1 MERDAQEKGEPIA
14 CEQGAG
20 LKIPVL
26 DRSWTRGPSSPG
38 SHEPVCHRE
47 DRTGLEVPAQAVCSS
62 PFT

>member
-26 DRSWTRGPSSPG
+26 DRSWTRGLQALGPMSLCATG
-38 SHEPVCHRE
+38 
-47 DRTGLEVPAQAVCSS
+47 RTGLV
-62 PFT
+62 